1 MSQTMNMQPEGAVPG
16 SASVATPVIIIDDDP
31 KLCELIRDYLAPLGY
46 DVASANT
53 GPEGLEKVLNGNYRA
68 VILDVMLP
76 KKNGFD
82 VLREVS
88 FEKRPPVL
96 MLTAKGDEVDR
107 ILGLEMGAD
116 DYLSKPCNPRELTA
130 RIRSIIRRTHAVPP
144 QLKSDTRA
152 EELVLND
159 LVINGSRRLV
169 YVGKTEIELT
179 ATEFQI
185 LYLLAQNAGELVT
198 RESISEQCM
207 GRRLMAFDR
216 SIDMHISH
224 LRRKLGPDQQKQE
237 RIKTI
242 RGVGYQYVAI

>member
-1 MSQTMNMQPEGAVPG
+1 MQRILLV
-16 SASVATPVIIIDDDP
+16 DDDIE
-31 KLCELIRDYLAPLGY
+31 LCELLVDYLSQEGFSVDTVHDGDSAATTLADNPY
-46 DVASANT
+46 D
-53 GPEGLEKVLNGNYRA
+53 LM
-68 VILDVMLP
+68 ILDVMLP

-144 QLKSDTRA
+144 QFQAEART

-169 YVGKTEIELT
+169 YVNKKEIELT

-185 LYLLAQNAGELVT
+185 LYLLTEHAGELVT